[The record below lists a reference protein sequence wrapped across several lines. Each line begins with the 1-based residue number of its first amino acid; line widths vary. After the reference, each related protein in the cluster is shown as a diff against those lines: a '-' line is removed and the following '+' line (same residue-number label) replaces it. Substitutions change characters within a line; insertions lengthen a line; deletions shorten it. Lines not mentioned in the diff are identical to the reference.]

1 MKRTQITIYTKFGKI
16 EECNKFYAI
25 KNEDVIK
32 YIDLENNKMIIDMQN
47 NTLLRENSD
56 YIFNLDFDKEIIFIE
71 MKKLRKKIEKSI
83 KTLKIEKNKKSFLI
97 RYKLIDEREINEYY
111 VKF

>member
-16 EECNKFYAI
+16 EECNKIYAI
-25 KNEDVIK
+25 KDEDVIK
-32 YIDLENNKMIIDMQN
+32 YIDLENNKMIIDMHN

-56 YIFNLDFDKEIIFIE
+56 YIFNLDFNKEIIFIE
-71 MKKLRKKIEKSI
+71 MKMFKKMLQKSI
-83 KTLKIEKNKKSFLI
+83 KTLKLEKTKKSFLI
-97 RYKLIDEREINEYY
+97 RYQLLDEQEINEYY